1 MKQHNIAVLNA
12 AFDQGGIMRKF
23 VLPLAAIV
31 FSLVAQPSFAGD
43 RATAPEAEALV
54 TKASAFLK
62 ANGPEK
68 AFAEFN
74 NKGGQFTDRDLYI
87 VAYDSTGKCLAHGA
101 NPKLTG
107 KDLSDAQDVDGV
119 YYIKDRME
127 MMKSGKPFWQDYK
140 FTNPVDKKV
149 EPKRMYCIP
158 DGGIAVCGGVYK

>member
-1 MKQHNIAVLNA
+1 
-12 AFDQGGIMRKF
+12 MRRF
-23 VLPLAAIV
+23 VNLIV
-31 FSLVAQPSFAGD
+31 ALTIGFLAQPCFAGD

-54 TKASAFLK
+54 AKASAFLM

-68 AFAEFN
+68 AFAEFS
-74 NKGGQFTDRDLYI
+74 NKAGQFVDRDLYI

-101 NPKLTG
+101 NPKLVG
-107 KDLSDAQDVDGV
+107 KDLSDSQDIDGF

-127 MMKSGKPFWQDYK
+127 MMKGGKPFWQDYK

-158 DGGIAVCGGVYK
+158 NAGTVVCGGIYK